1 MKRIFTMC
9 LFVMFLLSIATGAW
23 ATSYTGSILSDATL
37 IATDGWAGG
46 GGTLSWTVDNTTNP
60 GYWTY
65 NYTFTVAQK
74 GISHVIIEVSEN
86 FGKND
91 IISAS
96 SGIDPDA
103 PKTYFPPS
111 PSHPGE
117 DNPGMP
123 GDLYGIKWNTPASL
137 ANLSFQWTIVT
148 DRAPM
153 WGDFYA
159 KDGKDNQGQIDVYA
173 YNINFGQST
182 NASIGDGNA
191 GGWALVPD
199 TTVIPE
205 PATMLLLGSGLIGLA
220 GFARRRFKK

>member
-9 LFVMFLLSIATGAW
+9 LFVMCLLSIATGAW

-46 GGTLSWTVDNTTNP
+46 GGTLLWTVDNTTNS

-65 NYTFTVAQK
+65 NYTFTVARK

-103 PKTYFPPS
+103 PKTYTPVDGNSNPNMPS
-111 PSHPGE
+111 
-117 DNPGMP
+117 N
-123 GDLYGIKWNTPASL
+123 LFGIKWNTPASVE
-137 ANLSFQWTIVT
+137 NLSFQWTIVT

-159 KDGKDNQGQIDVYA
+159 KDGKDNQIDVYA

-182 NASIGDGNA
+182 NASLGGGNA

-199 TTVIPE
+199 TTTAVPE
-205 PATMLLLGSGLIGLA
+205 PATMFLLGSGLIGLA
-220 GFARRRFKK
+220 GFARKKFKK

>member
-1 MKRIFTMC
+1 MRKIFTMC

-23 ATSYTGSILSDATL
+23 AIYYTGSILSDATL
-37 IATDGWAGG
+37 VATDGWAGG
-46 GGTLSWTVDNTTNP
+46 GGTLLWTVNNTANP
-60 GYWTY
+60 GNWTY

-103 PKTYFPPS
+103 PKTYTPGSSNPNMPS
-111 PSHPGE
+111 
-117 DNPGMP
+117 N
-123 GDLYGIKWNTPASL
+123 LFGIKWDTPASVE
-137 ANLSFQWTIVT
+137 NLSFQWTIVT

-159 KDGKDNQGQIDVYA
+159 KDGTFNQGADWVYA
-173 YNINFGQST
+173 YNINFGTDSSNQIS
-182 NASIGDGNA
+182 DGNN

-205 PATMLLLGSGLIGLA
+205 PASMLLLGSGLIGLA
-220 GFARRRFKK
+220 GFVRRRFKK